1 MAAHVVYHLQ
11 NNLEKCVT
19 ICYCA
24 SFWINKTQFSAE
36 KLHSNITNQNDPGNN
51 QFTQFS
57 VGDRNKISDLVH
69 SEFENQRRAKK
80 PAATVTGPIG
90 RFLVPIDKNQQTKQK
105 SREKKSG
112 Q

>member
-1 MAAHVVYHLQ
+1 MINLLSLAGVY
-11 NNLEKCVT
+11 
-19 ICYCA
+19 
-24 SFWINKTQFSAE
+24 FRF
-36 KLHSNITNQNDPGNN
+36 
-51 QFTQFS
+51 

-80 PAATVTGPIG
+80 LAATVTGPIG

-105 SREKKSG
+105 SSEKKSG